1 MNNLEIVLEKLSD
14 ELIIKCTGRLDANR
28 AGQLNDYVDRLVREG
43 HYQISLDLTGVEYL
57 SSVGIRTLISQNK
70 NLSAV
75 NGYFRIKAM
84 SENVRQVLNMVGLA
98 EILGQ
103 KPGKPKK
110 TQSSGEK
117 NNHFEAHGFNFSLT
131 ALSPKNQ
138 TELNFFGDPELLKIS
153 GYANKDVTQIKSGDN
168 KFGIGLGA
176 LGDTFDDCK
185 DRFGEF
191 IQLGKSIAYLP
202 GDGSKKPD
210 YIVGTGQLV
219 ASLTALYGF
228 NFTGNFSYL
237 VRFESTDHLNTIS
250 VSDLAENLTKITG
263 STQLA
268 VVMIAESAGLIGA
281 SINASPIDGKK
292 IFTFPEI
299 KETVNFTTEPAH
311 NKALT
316 LTVGLFS
323 NMATAENKKY
333 LRPLSPNNPMQAH
346 LHSAVFSYVALKK
359 TDINLAETIDY
370 LFETTE
376 LKDILHLAN
385 DSREITGLGESRF
398 VQGFCWIAPVD

>member
-14 ELIIKCTGRLDANR
+14 ELIIKCIGRLDANR

-98 EILGQ
+98 EILSQ

-110 TQSSGEK
+110 TQSSDEK
-117 NNHFEAHGFNFSLT
+117 NNNFEANGFNFSLT
-131 ALSPKNQ
+131 SLSPKNQ
-138 TELNFFGDPELLKIS
+138 TELNFFGDPELLKTS
-153 GYANKDVTQIKSGDN
+153 GYTYKNVTQIKSGDN

-210 YIVGTGQLV
+210 YIVGTGQLI

-228 NFTGNFSYL
+228 NFSGNFSYL

-263 STQLA
+263 SRHLA
-268 VVMIAESAGLIGA
+268 MVMIAESAGLIGA

-311 NKALT
+311 NKTLT

-323 NMATAENKKY
+323 NMTTAENKKY
-333 LRPLSPNNPMQAH
+333 LRPMSSNNPMKAH
-346 LHSAVFSYVALKK
+346 LHSAVFSYIALKK